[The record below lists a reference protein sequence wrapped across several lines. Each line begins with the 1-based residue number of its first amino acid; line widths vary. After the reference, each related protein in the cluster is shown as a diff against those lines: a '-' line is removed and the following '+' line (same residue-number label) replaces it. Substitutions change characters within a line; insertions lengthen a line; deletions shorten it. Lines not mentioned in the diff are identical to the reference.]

1 MTFEFF
7 LVKYYSP
14 PQQAEI
20 ISVLNNLCI
29 YREIESSIND
39 LYCVAN
45 SKNKIEIISQLT
57 FAIRDF
63 VATIYMPLHSMKPG
77 KQKARAEQKIAEL
90 AVNLIRDTYQLSGFG
105 LSEYYNFFM
114 LTIRKI
120 NASYSWN
127 FSVLEKLLN
136 FDRTKAFDLEEKEK
150 NNLNTIKLSKPVKLV
165 WQGNRQL
172 DLFIDDLI
180 KTFKGIKCKK
190 PVYFLFDEMKIDFKI
205 ELLSK
210 HLLPFLT
217 LFHDLHDRG
226 AIKLI
231 GNRGLFVYLHQH
243 LRAPQ
248 NDQYPNRDFRKM
260 KHEAL
265 QNENVKNNIYQI
277 INPLLYK
284 YCANR

>member
-14 PQQAEI
+14 PQHAEI

-29 YREIESSIND
+29 YREIEFSIND

-120 NASYSWN
+120 YASYSWN

-150 NNLNTIKLSKPVKLV
+150 NNLNSIKLSKPVKLV

-190 PVYFLFDEMKIDFKI
+190 PVYFLFDEKKIDFKI

-217 LFHDLHDRG
+217 LFHHLHDYG
-226 AIKLI
+226 AIKVI

-243 LRAPQ
+243 LHPPK
-248 NDQYPNRDFRKM
+248 NDSYPNRDFRKLR
-260 KHEAL
+260 HEAL

-277 INPLLYK
+277 IKPLLYK
-284 YCANR
+284 YCTI